1 MSADIVIFLTVM
13 TLRLV
18 VPLAIPR
25 FPLPGVMAS
34 LVLDG
39 LDQGIFSGFTDLD
52 LTNYQSYDKAFDVYY
67 LTIAY
72 LSTMRNW
79 SNLEAVHAA
88 RFLLYFRLI
97 GAMLFE
103 LSGIRALLLVF
114 PNTFEYFFIFYQVV
128 ALRWDPERLQRGA
141 IAASIAFIWIVI
153 KLPQEYWI
161 HVAQR
166 DASDFLLDH
175 PVLIAVLAALIIAL
189 VVGIRWAM
197 IHRLPPADV
206 KLTFDAGVAPRD
218 SMYEESVRW
227 MASGRFIDHELVEK
241 VVLVSLVSIIFSQML
256 PNVETTPLAMAIGV
270 TVLVTSNTAISE
282 WIARRGRGW
291 KSALRQFISMAVLNV
306 GLTLTFLWII
316 PMELTRMSA
325 QTTLFFLLLITLII
339 TLYDMYRPKYLV
351 RTGIHVSAPD
361 RDASAQERDDSPG
374 P

>member
-1 MSADIVIFLTVM
+1 MSPDTAIFLTVM

-25 FPLPGVMAS
+25 FPLPGVLAS
-34 LVLDG
+34 LILDG
-39 LDQGIFSGFTDLD
+39 LDQGIFSGFTNLD
-52 LTNYQSYDKAFDVYY
+52 LTNYQSYDKALDVYY

-88 RFLLYFRLI
+88 RFLLYFRLV

-103 LSGIRALLLVF
+103 LSGVRPLLLVF

-128 ALRWDPERLQRGA
+128 ALRWDPERLHRGL
-141 IAASIAFIWIVI
+141 IYGSIAFIWLFI

-161 HVAQR
+161 HVAQK
-166 DASDFLLDH
+166 DATDFLLDH
-175 PVLIAVLAALIIAL
+175 PILIVLLAVLILVL
-189 VVGIRWAM
+189 VVGLRWAM
-197 IHRLPPADV
+197 VHRLPPADT
-206 KLTFDAGVAPRD
+206 TFTLDAGVAPRD
-218 SMYEESVRW
+218 SMYEEGVRW

-241 VVLVSLVSIIFSQML
+241 IALVSLVSIIFSQML

-291 KSALRQFISMAVLNV
+291 GSALRQFISMAVLNI
-306 GLTLTFLWII
+306 GLTITFLWII

-351 RTGIHVSAPD
+351 RAGIHLDVQD
-361 RDASAQERDDSPG
+361 NNDSPG
-374 P
+374 QS